1 MQPYTRGRGEMADA
15 PALEAGGGNPVEVQF
30 LPPAPTNITMSK
42 KVEHVVLIH
51 GYGVSAHN
59 LWFPWLH
66 QELERRG
73 IRVTAPTMPDPLRPD
88 YKKWMRLGKP
98 IAEGWSPQTLVVA
111 HSLGGTL
118 AMRLLQHSAKSR
130 VAGLVLVSP
139 LFAASISVKPLLAF
153 FQQPIDWRLL
163 RKRAG
168 RVHVIH
174 AKNDPLV
181 PFDHGMRYAEILEGE
196 LHLFAKGS
204 HFPQKEF
211 PFLLKTILPYVE

>member
-1 MQPYTRGRGEMADA
+1 
-15 PALEAGGGNPVEVQF
+15 
-30 LPPAPTNITMSK
+30 MSK
-42 KVEHVVLIH
+42 KIDHVVLVH
-51 GYGVSAHN
+51 GYGVSAQN

-88 YKKWMRLGKP
+88 YKKWMRLGRQM
-98 IAEGWSPQTLVVA
+98 AEGWTPRTLIVA
-111 HSLGGTL
+111 HSLGSAL
-118 AMRLLQHSAKSR
+118 AMRLLQHHAKSR
-130 VAGLVLVSP
+130 VGGIILVSP

-153 FQQPIDWRLL
+153 FQQPIDWELL

-168 RVHVIH
+168 NVHVIH

-181 PFDHGMRYAEILEGE
+181 PFDHGMRYSEILGGE

-204 HFPQKEF
+204 HFPQKTF
-211 PFLLKTILPYVE
+211 PYLLKTLLTMIE